1 MDRPTFNLP
10 FQGAVLAALLLAGAA
25 TAQVMPG
32 PMSMAGAPAD
42 VVRLS
47 DADASCEQLYAEAT
61 WLEKQIA
68 AQPKAP
74 DPMEAARQMQED
86 MQKAQQRMV
95 NGARAKGLASSLL
108 GMVPGVGGL
117 AAGALSS
124 VASRPGG
131 GAMQDAIDKSMRVQ
145 QESMEIGRRTV
156 VMQDRREHLTKLF
169 LERQCKVSQLNREQV
184 AVATSHLEKGSGKD
198 AGQSFAPAP
207 DEVPSP
213 PVEESPPQARHSG
226 SPAALRSGGF
236 DSELA
241 MN

>member
-1 MDRPTFNLP
+1 MGRPISNLP
-10 FQGAVLAALLLAGAA
+10 FQGAVLAALLLAGTAG
-25 TAQVMPG
+25 AQVMPD
-32 PMSMAGAPAD
+32 PMSMMGAPAE

-47 DADASCEQLYAEAT
+47 DADASCEQLYAEAS

-124 VASRPGG
+124 VASRPNTN
-131 GAMQDAIDKSMRVQ
+131 AMYDAMNKSMKAQ
-145 QESMEIGRRTV
+145 QESMEISRRTA
-156 VMQDRREHLTKLF
+156 DLHARREHLAKLF
-169 LERQCKVSQLNREQV
+169 LERSCKVSALDKGAIAEAMSQLP
-184 AVATSHLEKGSGKD
+184 GSNGAD
-198 AGQSFAPAP
+198 AGKPGAGLPAKG
-207 DEVPSP
+207 DAVD
-213 PVEESPPQARHSG
+213 
-226 SPAALRSGGF
+226 AA
-236 DSELA
+236 
-241 MN
+241 MPH